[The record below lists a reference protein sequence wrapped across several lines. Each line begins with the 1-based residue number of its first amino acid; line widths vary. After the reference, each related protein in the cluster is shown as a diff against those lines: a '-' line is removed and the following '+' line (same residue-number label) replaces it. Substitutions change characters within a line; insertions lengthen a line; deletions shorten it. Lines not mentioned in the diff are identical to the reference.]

1 MHPTCW
7 FHCCL
12 VKMIFRIRMSG
23 HCFHNQ
29 FSAASSA
36 QTALPSPIVQD
47 RVTSDVCLALLF
59 LSHYRRTLMVI
70 LGTFT
75 DVIEQDV
82 MS

>member
-1 MHPTCW
+1 
-7 FHCCL
+7 
-12 VKMIFRIRMSG
+12 MSG
-23 HCFHNQ
+23 HYFHNQ

-59 LSHYRRTLMVI
+59 LSNYCQTLMVI

-75 DVIEQDV
+75 GFIEQDV